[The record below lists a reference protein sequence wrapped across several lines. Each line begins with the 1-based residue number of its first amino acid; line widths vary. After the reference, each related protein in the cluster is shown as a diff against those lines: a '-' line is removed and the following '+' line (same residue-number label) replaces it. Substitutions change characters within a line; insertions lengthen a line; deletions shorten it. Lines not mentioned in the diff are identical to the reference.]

1 MDERDGETYTFV
13 RNIWKEP
20 PRFVDEDVGP
30 VAFLVHNTSKITV
43 IVCPGCRGLSAE
55 TLNTA
60 EGRVLDDDYT
70 HGSLETLTPDERMS
84 RISRSLSGSSVTM
97 KIVPFNI
104 MTLSNIDHPKKP
116 EVVKES

>member
-43 IVCPGCRGLSAE
+43 IVCPGCGGLSAE
-55 TLNTA
+55 ALNTA

-70 HGSLETLTPDERMS
+70 HGSRSVDE
-84 RISRSLSGSSVTM
+84 
-97 KIVPFNI
+97 KQN
-104 MTLSNIDHPKKP
+104 
-116 EVVKES
+116 VKEDGARRTFGRLRS